1 MISNVSYAWL
11 LIGPWKITPVEIL
24 MNLLKHFFHL
34 FSLAARVNNWP
45 LSISGE
51 ITKLCNSSPQILL
64 KTQTD
69 PHRRSS
75 SVIEGAMLWIYGK
88 HDRIGWIRAHMFVL
102 VCVCMFVHVCLCVCV
117 CARARVCVFVC
128 VCACLSVCTAYIAC
142 TQLWG
147 EWDELERLLAVF
159 PSSGQNTAC
168 SPLVRLS
175 QASTRW
181 KPFGQPPHQTRRCPG
196 QKKES
201 WVYNAGWRESVS
213 EGCYH
218 PASGY
223 ECKYYRIN
231 GIPLPAIYYWK
242 VWEF

>member
-1 MISNVSYAWL
+1 MASYQ
-11 LIGPWKITPVEIL
+11 PWKITPVEIL
-24 MNLLKHFFHL
+24 GNLLKHFFHL
-34 FSLAARVNNWP
+34 FSLATRVNNWP
-45 LSISGE
+45 PSISGE

-64 KTQTD
+64 KTQRS
-69 PHRRSS
+69 PPKIFICQRRCRA
-75 SVIEGAMLWIYGK
+75 VHLWQARQNWMNQGAY
-88 HDRIGWIRAHMFVL
+88 
-102 VCVCMFVHVCLCVCV
+102 VCACVCV
-117 CARARVCVFVC
+117 CL
-128 VCACLSVCTAYIAC
+128 CLSVCTAYIAC

-201 WVYNAGWRESVS
+201 WE
-213 EGCYH
+213 
-218 PASGY
+218 
-223 ECKYYRIN
+223 
-231 GIPLPAIYYWK
+231 
-242 VWEF
+242 